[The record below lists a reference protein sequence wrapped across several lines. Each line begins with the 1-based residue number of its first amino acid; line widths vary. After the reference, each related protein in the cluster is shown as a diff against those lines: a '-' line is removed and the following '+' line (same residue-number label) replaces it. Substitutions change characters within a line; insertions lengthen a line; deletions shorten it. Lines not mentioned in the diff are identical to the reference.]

1 MAHSPMAAQG
11 STVRAVPGIVL
22 YELKSCQNMH
32 LSTLPSCLFV
42 LPLMARIPW
51 VCSFGISVSLYTEQR
66 PDKIKPYVCRLP
78 DSRWKEENAMFD
90 VFPETQMWFFS
101 SCYRLTEEHIPYW
114 ANVLPFR
121 SHWDDLLVLINSR
134 SGGWQR
140 IIRMIALIS
149 GCAQSRDAQF

>member
-1 MAHSPMAAQG
+1 MAAQG

-32 LSTLPSCLFV
+32 LSMLPSCLFV
-42 LPLMARIPW
+42 LALMARVPW
-51 VCSFGISVSLYTEQR
+51 VCSFGISVSLYTERR

-78 DSRWKEENAMFD
+78 DSRWKEENDMSICLMYFVRPKCD
-90 VFPETQMWFFS
+90 FFS
-101 SCYRLTEEHIPYW
+101 SCYRLAEEHIPYW

-149 GCAQSRDAQF
+149 GCAQSRDARF